1 MLLIHDIVEIDAGD
15 TYAYDENGKKTQKER
30 ERKGAERIFG
40 LLPADQQKKM
50 RGLWDEFEEGITP
63 EARFAHTMD
72 NLQPMMLNAV
82 SGGRAWREHQVR
94 LSQLEKR
101 NEHTAQGSEILWKYA
116 WDNWI
121 SPNVE
126 KGNLLK

>member
-1 MLLIHDIVEIDAGD
+1 
-15 TYAYDENGKKTQKER
+15 
-30 ERKGAERIFG
+30 
-40 LLPADQQKKM
+40 M
-50 RGLWDEFEEGITP
+50 RGLWEEFEEGITP
-63 EARFAHTMD
+63 EAKFAHTMD